1 MTPETRT
8 FLEAIRHA
16 EDPTAGDERRVLAAL
31 HAALAAGS
39 VAGASVAAS
48 KATKLFGVSGASGLK
63 LVAGLVSVGAAVW
76 IASSV
81 PFQDDAREPTAAA
94 RRLTAHSPITTP
106 TAVETSARAAPAVS
120 TTAPPQPSAPPVRA
134 EARRQ
139 GSRPADPRSSARS
152 VREEIQLLAD
162 VRAALARGDGAS
174 ALRRL
179 DEHVT
184 ADRQFSAERSAARIL
199 ALCSLGR
206 VAEARRA
213 ADAFLRNHPRSVQ
226 RTAVERS
233 CASSETNDAR

>member
-1 MTPETRT
+1 MSPETRS
-8 FLEAIRHA
+8 FLAEIRHA
-16 EDPTAGDERRVLAAL
+16 EDPTAADERRVLAAL
-31 HAALAAGS
+31 QAALVAGS
-39 VAGASVAAS
+39 VTGAGVAAS

-63 LVAGLVSVGAAVW
+63 LVGALVSVGTAVW
-76 IASSV
+76 LASSV
-81 PFQDDAREPTAAA
+81 PFRSDARDPAAA
-94 RRLTAHSPITTP
+94 RRLTAHSPLAP
-106 TAVETSARAAPAVS
+106 PAAAVTSASAAPAVS
-120 TTAPPQPSAPPVRA
+120 TTASPQPSALPVRA
-134 EARRQ
+134 EAR
-139 GSRPADPRSSARS
+139 SRGPSPAEPRSSAPS

-162 VRAALARGDGAS
+162 VRAALARGDGAA

-213 ADAFLRNHPRSVQ
+213 ADAFLRDHPRSVQ

-233 CASSETNDAR
+233 CVSRGTNDAR